1 MFRRGE
7 TDDRREEPIQ
17 PGEVRMREGT
27 SSEVTVLGNGARL
40 EGTVVSAGS
49 LRIDGQVKGKISAE
63 GDVVLSPG
71 CQVEAD
77 ITAQN
82 VTIGGPFK
90 GNITAKGRT
99 ELAKG
104 GRVDGD
110 ITCKALVV
118 AEGAVF
124 CGQSI
129 MDQQAAQAQA
139 GGQGRG
145 SEVRATA
152 RSGDGEP
159 VSVLEGERARTR

>member
-1 MFRRGE
+1 
-7 TDDRREEPIQ
+7 
-17 PGEVRMREGT
+17 MREGT

-49 LRIDGQVKGKISAE
+49 LRIDGQVKGKISAD

-77 ITAQN
+77 ISAQN

-129 MDQQAAQAQA
+129 MDQQAAQSAAQRA
-139 GGQGRG
+139 G
-145 SEVRATA
+145 EA
-152 RSGDGEP
+152 RSPARAVDGAAVTVPEA
-159 VSVLEGERARTR
+159 ERARTR

>member
-1 MFRRGE
+1 
-7 TDDRREEPIQ
+7 
-17 PGEVRMREGT
+17 MREGT

-49 LRIDGQVKGKISAE
+49 LRIDGQVKGKISAD

-82 VTIGGPFK
+82 VTIGGPFR
-90 GNITAKGRT
+90 GNIMSKGRT

-110 ITCKALVV
+110 ITCKSLVV

-129 MDQQAAQAQA
+129 MDQQAGQARA
-139 GGQGRG
+139 AAQGRG
-145 SEVRATA
+145 TEVKATA
-152 RSGDGEP
+152 RSEGDS
-159 VSVLEGERARTR
+159 VSVLEGERARAR

>member
-1 MFRRGE
+1 
-7 TDDRREEPIQ
+7 
-17 PGEVRMREGT
+17 MREGT

-49 LRIDGQVKGKISAE
+49 LRIDGQVKGKISAD

-77 ITAQN
+77 ISAQN
-82 VTIGGPFK
+82 VTIGGPFR
-90 GNITAKGRT
+90 GNIMSKGRT

-110 ITCKALVV
+110 ITCKSLVV
-118 AEGAVF
+118 AEGAIF

-129 MDQQAAQAQA
+129 MDQQAGQAHA
-139 GGQGRG
+139 AAQGRG
-145 SEVRATA
+145 SEVKATA
-152 RSGDGEP
+152 RSEGGDS
-159 VSVLEGERARTR
+159 VTVLEGERARAR

>member
-1 MFRRGE
+1 MKE
-7 TDDRREEPIQ
+7 A
-17 PGEVRMREGT
+17 T

-49 LRIDGQVKGKISAE
+49 LRIDGQVKGKISAD

-77 ITAQN
+77 ISAQN

-90 GNITAKGRT
+90 GNIMAKGRT

-110 ITCKALVV
+110 ITCKSLVV

-129 MDQQAAQAQA
+129 MDQQPGQAQA
-139 GGQGRG
+139 ATQGRG
-145 SEVRATA
+145 TEVKATA
-152 RSGDGEP
+152 RSEGDS
-159 VSVLEGERARTR
+159 VSVLEGERARAR

>member
-1 MFRRGE
+1 
-7 TDDRREEPIQ
+7 
-17 PGEVRMREGT
+17 MREGT

-49 LRIDGQVKGKISAE
+49 LRIDGQVKGKISAD

-110 ITCKALVV
+110 ITCKSLVV

-129 MDQQAAQAQA
+129 MDQQAAQAAAQ
-139 GGQGRG
+139 
-145 SEVRATA
+145 RAEA
-152 RSGDGEP
+152 RAARPGDGETVTVP
-159 VSVLEGERARTR
+159 EADRARTR

>member
-1 MFRRGE
+1 
-7 TDDRREEPIQ
+7 
-17 PGEVRMREGT
+17 MREGT

-49 LRIDGQVKGKISAE
+49 LRIDGQVKGKISAD

-77 ITAQN
+77 ITALN

-90 GNITAKGRT
+90 GNIVAKGRT

-110 ITCKALVV
+110 ITCKSLVV
-118 AEGAVF
+118 AEGAIF

-129 MDQQAAQAQA
+129 MDQQAAQVAAQ
-139 GGQGRG
+139 
-145 SEVRATA
+145 RAEA
-152 RSGDGEP
+152 RAPARPGDGETVTVP
-159 VSVLEGERARTR
+159 EADRARTR

>member
-1 MFRRGE
+1 
-7 TDDRREEPIQ
+7 
-17 PGEVRMREGT
+17 MREGT

-49 LRIDGQVKGKISAE
+49 LRIDGQVKGKISAD

-77 ITAQN
+77 ISAQN

-129 MDQQAAQAQA
+129 MDQQAAQSAAQRA
-139 GGQGRG
+139 G
-145 SEVRATA
+145 EA
-152 RSGDGEP
+152 RSPARAGDGAAVTVPEA
-159 VSVLEGERARTR
+159 ERARTR

>member
-1 MFRRGE
+1 
-7 TDDRREEPIQ
+7 
-17 PGEVRMREGT
+17 MREGT
-27 SSEVTVLGNGARL
+27 NSEVTVLGNGARL

-49 LRIDGQVKGKISAE
+49 LRIDGQVKGKISAD

-110 ITCKALVV
+110 IICKSLVV

-129 MDQQAAQAQA
+129 MDQQAAQAHA
-139 GGQGRG
+139 AQGRG
-145 SEVRATA
+145 SEVKATA
-152 RSGDGEP
+152 RSDADS
-159 VSVLEGERARTR
+159 VSVLEGERARAR

>member
-1 MFRRGE
+1 
-7 TDDRREEPIQ
+7 
-17 PGEVRMREGT
+17 MREGT
-27 SSEVTVLGNGARL
+27 SSEVTVLGTGARL

-49 LRIDGQVKGKISAE
+49 LRIDGQVKGKISAD

-110 ITCKALVV
+110 IICKSLVV

-129 MDQQAAQAQA
+129 MDQQGAQAHAAAQ
-139 GGQGRG
+139 GRA
-145 SEVRATA
+145 SEVKATA
-152 RSGDGEP
+152 RSDADS
-159 VSVLEGERARTR
+159 VSVLEGERARAR

>member
-1 MFRRGE
+1 
-7 TDDRREEPIQ
+7 
-17 PGEVRMREGT
+17 MREGT

-49 LRIDGQVKGKISAE
+49 LRIDGQVKGKISAD

-77 ITAQN
+77 ISAQN

-129 MDQQAAQAQA
+129 MDQQAAQAHA
-139 GGQGRG
+139 AQGRG
-145 SEVRATA
+145 SEVKATA
-152 RSGDGEP
+152 RSDADS
-159 VSVLEGERARTR
+159 VSVLEGERARAR

>member
-1 MFRRGE
+1 
-7 TDDRREEPIQ
+7 
-17 PGEVRMREGT
+17 MREGT

-49 LRIDGQVKGKISAE
+49 LRIDGQVKGKISAD

-77 ITAQN
+77 ISAQN

-110 ITCKALVV
+110 IICKSLVV

-129 MDQQAAQAQA
+129 MDQQGTGQPQAARP
-139 GGQGRG
+139 RG
-145 SEVRATA
+145 ATPQLERDQPAEVPKASE
-152 RSGDGEP
+152 P
-159 VSVLEGERARTR
+159 ERAPAG

>member
-1 MFRRGE
+1 M
-7 TDDRREEPIQ
+7 
-17 PGEVRMREGT
+17 
-27 SSEVTVLGNGARL
+27 
-40 EGTVVSAGS
+40 VSAGS
-49 LRIDGQVKGKISAE
+49 LRIDGQVKGKISAD

-77 ITAQN
+77 ISAQN

-110 ITCKALVV
+110 IICKSLVV

-129 MDQQAAQAQA
+129 MDQQGAQAHAAAQ
-139 GGQGRG
+139 GRA
-145 SEVRATA
+145 SEVKATA
-152 RSGDGEP
+152 RPSPRRSNNRRRSRNSRTMSGHYFGNP
-159 VSVLEGERARTR
+159 PR